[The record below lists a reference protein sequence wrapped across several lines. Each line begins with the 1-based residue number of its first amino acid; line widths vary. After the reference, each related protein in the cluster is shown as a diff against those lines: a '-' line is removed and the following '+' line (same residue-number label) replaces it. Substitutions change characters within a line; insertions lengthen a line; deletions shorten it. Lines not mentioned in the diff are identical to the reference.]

1 MGCVEARPDGCWR
14 AWPMVVAAA
23 GGRKRRTL
31 DAVRQG
37 TEDKKPLLMAARK
50 VLGQG
55 EKKALWR

>member
-1 MGCVEARPDGCWR
+1 
-14 AWPMVVAAA
+14 VVAAA

-37 TEDKKPLLMAARK
+37 TEAKKPLSMAARK